1 MMKNLNVYSFS
12 KSDVTRHIVI
22 DHSVIIEEL
31 VTETIGRLLEIDW
44 NTSKALG
51 SASGGLSFHQKIL
64 LITDK
69 FGEIGDKSK
78 KIIAFYQIRNKFAH
92 LTISTWTDFFSI
104 SDTYRKIEKDLSIWY
119 DKEENNETSYENKV
133 RLLYFYLTREIFYF
147 LIEINKDWAVN
158 KGQKIAEDNIKQKLF
173 ELTIE
178 NPSENIR
185 KVWNQI
191 KEELS

>member
-1 MMKNLNVYSFS
+1 MKNLNVYSFS

-31 VTETIGRLLEIDW
+31 VTETIGRLLEIDC

-51 SASGGLSFHQKIL
+51 PVSGGLSFHQKTL

-69 FGEIGDKSK
+69 FGEIGNKSK

-104 SDTYRKIEKDLSIWY
+104 SDTYKKIEKDLNIWY

-158 KGQKIAEDNIKQKLF
+158 KGRKIAENDIKQKLF

-178 NPSENIR
+178 NPSEDIR